1 MANQI
6 AKPHRSGPSIP
17 SLLYTLQFKNGR
29 VLKHQ
34 DPLALSQFR
43 SDGRLATVLR
53 ETGSEQTEVL
63 QRQERDSF

>member
-1 MANQI
+1 MANQTTKI
-6 AKPHRSGPSIP
+6 AKPGPSSP

-29 VLKHQ
+29 ILKHR

-53 ETGSEQTEVL
+53 ETSSERTEGL
-63 QRQERDSF
+63 LGQDDFSS

>member
-1 MANQI
+1 MENQS
-6 AKPHRSGPSIP
+6 AKPPTSGPSIP

-43 SDGRLATVLR
+43 SDGRLATVFR
-53 ETGSEQTEVL
+53 ETGSEQTKAL
-63 QRQERDSF
+63 

>member
-1 MANQI
+1 MANQTAAI
-6 AKPHRSGPSIP
+6 PRTSLSIP
-17 SLLYTLQFKNGR
+17 SHLYTLQFKNGR

-63 QRQERDSF
+63 QRQERGSS

>member
-1 MANQI
+1 MANQT
-6 AKPHRSGPSIP
+6 AKIPRTGTSNPSH
-17 SLLYTLQFKNGR
+17 LYTLQFKNGR

-53 ETGSEQTEVL
+53 ETGLERTEAL
-63 QRQERDSF
+63 QKQEHGIS

>member
-1 MANQI
+1 MENQTTKI
-6 AKPHRSGPSIP
+6 AKPGPSSP

-43 SDGRLATVLR
+43 SDGRLATVFR
-53 ETGSEQTEVL
+53 ETGSERTEAL
-63 QRQERDSF
+63 QKQERGNS

>member
-1 MANQI
+1 MANQS
-6 AKPHRSGPSIP
+6 AKPPKSGPSIP
-17 SLLYTLQFKNGR
+17 TLLYTLQFKNGR

-53 ETGSEQTEVL
+53 ENGLERTEVL
-63 QRQERDSF
+63 QRQEHGSF